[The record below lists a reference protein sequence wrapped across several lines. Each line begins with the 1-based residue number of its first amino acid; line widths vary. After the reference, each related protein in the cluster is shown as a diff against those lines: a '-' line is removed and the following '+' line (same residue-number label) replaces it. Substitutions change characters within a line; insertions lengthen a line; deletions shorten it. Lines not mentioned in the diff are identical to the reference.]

1 MHIKRI
7 QEYHVCF
14 GHMALLS
21 MFLFQRIV
29 GIKLQICL
37 NEVKDYMVLYAEN
50 ISFLLLYCL
59 IWF

>member
-1 MHIKRI
+1 MHIIRI

-14 GHMALLS
+14 RHMALLG
-21 MFLFQRIV
+21 MFLFHRTV

-37 NEVKDYMVLYAEN
+37 NEVKDYMVPYAEN
-50 ISFLLLYCL
+50 TSFLLLYCL